1 MTVTASSIPPRRR
14 SAATVVG
21 AIAAVGAAAA
31 VAGLGTFGGF
41 TDTTAPVNTDVATG
55 VVSIALGQ
63 AGDSGTVPFA
73 GDQMLAGDARTHL
86 VDLVNDGN
94 TALGSVTL
102 KSWASASSILD
113 SDRTNGLQLTVE
125 SCSVAWSADKSCAGS
140 RSGFYSGPILVTDH
154 ALAGAASRTPG
165 AVDHLLLTATLPA
178 TASGDAF
185 EGATSA
191 LNFVFTGTQRT
202 GTAR

>member
-1 MTVTASSIPPRRR
+1 VTSTASTTQTRRR
-14 SAATVVG
+14 SAASVLG
-21 AIAAVGAAAA
+21 AIAAVGVAAA
-31 VAGLGTFGGF
+31 VAGLGTFGDF
-41 TDTTAPVNTDVATG
+41 TESTAPVNTTVNTG
-55 VVSIALGQ
+55 VVSIALSQ
-63 AGDSGTVPFA
+63 AGDTGILPFA
-73 GDQMLAGDARTHL
+73 GGQMLAGDSRTHL

-113 SDRTNGLQLTVE
+113 SDRTNGLQLSVE

-140 RSGFYSGPILVTDH
+140 RRSFYTGPILVADN
-154 ALAGAASRTPG
+154 ALAGAASLTPG
-165 AVDHLLLTATLPA
+165 SVDHLLLTATLPT

-202 GTAR
+202 GTVR

>member
-1 MTVTASSIPPRRR
+1 MTVTASTVKAGRT

-41 TDTTAPVNTDVATG
+41 TDTTAPVNTDVANG
-55 VVSIALGQ
+55 VVSIALSQ

-73 GDQMLAGDARTHL
+73 GGQMLAGDARTHL

-94 TALGSVTL
+94 TALGSVTV
-102 KSWASASSILD
+102 KSWASTSSILD
-113 SDRTNGLQLTVE
+113 SDPTNGLQLTVE
-125 SCSVAWSADKSCAGS
+125 SCTVAWSPDKSCAGS
-140 RSGFYSGPILVTDH
+140 RSSFYSGPVLVTDR
-154 ALAGAASRTPG
+154 ALAGAASLAPG

-178 TASGDAF
+178 AASGDAF

-191 LNFVFTGTQRT
+191 LHFVFTGTQRT
-202 GTAR
+202 GAAR